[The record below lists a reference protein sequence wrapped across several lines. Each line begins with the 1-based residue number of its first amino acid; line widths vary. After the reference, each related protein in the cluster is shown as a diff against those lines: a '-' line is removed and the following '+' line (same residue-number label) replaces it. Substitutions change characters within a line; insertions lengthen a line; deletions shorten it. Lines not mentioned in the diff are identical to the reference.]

1 MVRIPIPPTPPIPS
15 TISAPNLSAPIS
27 PRVHSPPS
35 LRTERAR
42 DTTGRGG
49 GPGGVG
55 VALHQ
60 AGQSKPWGESL
71 PLGGGAGCSVMIAD
85 ANGSGPARDHRA
97 PGRTVLTA
105 ASRLIAGGGCLP
117 KIPDQRG
124 GTRCPYLRRTTGWTS
139 GPASHRSLP
148 MGREHRDETGSP
160 AGGPGCS
167 LACP

>member
-1 MVRIPIPPTPPIPS
+1 M
-15 TISAPNLSAPIS
+15 
-27 PRVHSPPS
+27 
-35 LRTERAR
+35 
-42 DTTGRGG
+42 
-49 GPGGVG
+49 G

-117 KIPDQRG
+117 KILDQRG
-124 GTRCPYLRRTTGWTS
+124 GTRSPIYSPDYRLDLWSRLAPLFAIGQGAS
-139 GPASHRSLP
+139 GKN
-148 MGREHRDETGSP
+148 REP
-160 AGGPGCS
+160 AGGPGHKR
-167 LACP
+167 APFHADGIWQHPQAPQKHIAPHAQRA